1 MPSDVET
8 YRANAKQCEGRAE
21 QMPPGLR
28 RDLLV
33 AARILGYL
41 VGVLMNDQNVPSF
54 ARVAAA
60 DFGFLIF
67 SHAFDGPDR

>member
-33 AARILGYL
+33 AARQWRKLAEERKNDL
-41 VGVLMNDQNVPSF
+41 VDKTTLSNRKQ
-54 ARVAAA
+54 A
-60 DFGFLIF
+60 
-67 SHAFDGPDR
+67 

>member
-8 YRANAKQCEGRAE
+8 YRSNAKQCEDRAE

-33 AARILGYL
+33 AARQWRKLAEERKNDL
-41 VGVLMNDQNVPSF
+41 VDKTTLSNRKQ
-54 ARVAAA
+54 A
-60 DFGFLIF
+60 
-67 SHAFDGPDR
+67 

>member
-8 YRANAKQCEGRAE
+8 YRSNAKQCEDRAE

-33 AARILGYL
+33 AARQWRKLAATTDEREND
-41 VGVLMNDQNVPSF
+41 LMDKTTLSNKKQ
-54 ARVAAA
+54 AR
-60 DFGFLIF
+60 
-67 SHAFDGPDR
+67 

>member
-33 AARILGYL
+33 AARQWRKLAAIADKRENDL
-41 VGVLMNDQNVPSF
+41 VDATTLRNKKQ
-54 ARVAAA
+54 A
-60 DFGFLIF
+60 
-67 SHAFDGPDR
+67 